1 MNGCGPQKPML
12 LTGSFILKQCRL
24 CHLTGIASLAWV
36 IRIQF
41 KASPTLTVAFIAD
54 VTMVLLTHPKRI
66 IHTQYQL
73 TKSTYIK

>member
-1 MNGCGPQKPML
+1 ML

-24 CHLTGIASLAWV
+24 CHLMGIANLAWA

-41 KASPTLTVAFIAD
+41 KASPRLTVTFIAD
-54 VTMVLLTHPKRI
+54 VTMVLLTHPKPI